1 MIQRQL
7 LAVNLIASCE
17 GLRLNAYLD
26 SRGIPTIG
34 FGTIVYPNGVKVK
47 MGDKITSDQAK
58 SYLND
63 HLEKFVYPAVNKLIG
78 SSVVPD
84 KVYAALCSIAYNN
97 GTGILLNNSFI
108 AAVGSKNWGTF
119 KDNGDGNFS
128 TTGLASV
135 FIQYIKVRNRDGV
148 LVPCDGLINRRVS
161 EIKSFV

>member
-1 MIQRQL
+1 MLQRQL
-7 LAVNLIASCE
+7 LAVNLIAQCE

-26 SRGIPTIG
+26 SRKIPTIG
-34 FGTIVYPNGVKVK
+34 FGTIVYPNGIKVK

-78 SSVVPD
+78 VLMVPD

-97 GTGILLNNSFI
+97 GTGILLNNSFTST
-108 AAVGSKNWGTF
+108 VGAKNWGTF
-119 KDNGDGNFS
+119 KDNGDGDFS
-128 TTGLASV
+128 TTGLAST
-135 FIQYIKVRNRDGV
+135 FIQYIKIRNSEGV
-148 LVPCDGLINRRVS
+148 LVPCDGLINRRVV